1 MLLGTLNL
9 DFMSIMR
16 FDTKDSN
23 LLLDAV
29 YWCQTSNFFHCM
41 VSLREE
47 DQSPLDIETIL
58 PDWANFHFLL
68 HKTAQI
74 MLYKWNKLTK
84 HKWNE

>member
-1 MLLGTLNL
+1 MLRGTLNL
-9 DFMSIMR
+9 DFMSINTMR
-16 FDTKDSN
+16 FDNKYSN

-58 PDWANFHFLL
+58 PDSANFHFLL
-68 HKTAQI
+68 QKTAHI
-74 MLYKWNKLTK
+74 KLYQCNKLTN
-84 HKWNE
+84 HK